1 MLATQQ
7 GLVMPASRWG
17 SCTSAGLSAGSSTSE
32 GFDAGLTD
40 RMGWDCML
48 TGGSEKKGVQSAGSK
63 GW

>member
-1 MLATQQ
+1 MLAAQQ

-32 GFDAGLTD
+32 GFDAELAD

-48 TGGSEKKGVQSAGSK
+48 TGRFYTNVQTAGSK
-63 GW
+63 GR